1 MALTA
6 DALKEICALLESEVP
21 VAERVASLRKNFPG
35 LSLTRCDA
43 SDMSNDAPTFE
54 TTDFNV
60 YLIDTSEHCV
70 RITTNPAAATGL
82 IVAQKR

>member
-1 MALTA
+1 MALSTE
-6 DALKEICALLESEVP
+6 ALGEIRLLLEGDTP
-21 VAERVASLRKNFPG
+21 VAERCASVRKSFPG

-43 SDMSNDAPTFE
+43 GDMSTETPTFE
-54 TTDFNV
+54 TSELCV

-70 RITTNPAAATGL
+70 RITGDPAAATGL